1 MSSILDALKKSEAER
16 QRGVPPTLNTP
27 ILQRGQPAKSKRP
40 AWLLPA
46 VAAVAL
52 VAAWAGGLFSGGDS
66 DDEAPAVTQAE
77 PAVADAPAEA
87 PAAAIASSVPAPPAA
102 AEAATPDAAPDAMP
116 ETAAVETPEDQPRRR
131 IGFGPFPP
139 RPTSA
144 PAAEASAATPDAA
157 PDVAAPDAAVAA
169 VDDPAPPAAP
179 TPPAM
184 PPVTPAAPATPATP
198 AAQPP
203 AAPVAAA
210 TPASTGNDVPT
221 YYELPFA
228 VRRDI
233 PALSLTLHMYSDDPE
248 RRFAIIN
255 GVRVRDGQPIEGG
268 VDVREIRPNGVV
280 IRFKDTDFL
289 LPARG

>member
-52 VAAWAGGLFSGGDS
+52 VAAWAGGLFDGGDS
-66 DDEAPAVTQAE
+66 GDEAPVVTQAE
-77 PAVADAPAEA
+77 PAATAVAEA
-87 PAAAIASSVPAPPAA
+87 PAQAPVAAVASSAPATPAA
-102 AEAATPDAAPDAMP
+102 AEPAMPDAAPDAAP
-116 ETAAVETPEDQPRRR
+116 ETAAVESPADPPRRR

-144 PAAEASAATPDAA
+144 PAAEAPAAAA
-157 PDVAAPDAAVAA
+157 PDVAAPDAAVATIDNP
-169 VDDPAPPAAP
+169 VPA
-179 TPPAM
+179 
-184 PPVTPAAPATPATP
+184 TPAAPATPATP

-203 AAPVAAA
+203 AVPAAPVTAA
-210 TPASTGNDVPT
+210 TPASTGDDVPT
-221 YYELPFA
+221 YHELPFA

-233 PALSLTLHMYSDDPE
+233 PALALTLHMYSDDPE